1 MDETYLTSIIYFVNL
16 LKDHQKNNK
25 WTFELGRKYDKVVC
39 NGTLASD
46 IPVEKFREDEVRY
59 FVERSTGNI
68 YGARSNTTPHL
79 GWYFGNLNRCHLW
92 DWSSHHGVPTND
104 PDIRPFKTYGPF
116 IHYRLI

>member
-1 MDETYLTSIIYFVNL
+1 MNAEYINELVQFV
-16 LKDHQKNNK
+16 KRIKEDQKNEK
-25 WTFELGRKYDKVVC
+25 WGFEFGRKYDKIVKPLDMRFVT
-39 NGTLASD
+39 NS
-46 IPVEKFREDEVRY
+46 EVRY

-92 DWSSHHGVPTND
+92 DWSGHHGVPTND

-116 IHYRLI
+116 IHYRLV

>member
-16 LKDHQKNNK
+16 IKDHQKNNK
-25 WTFELGRKYDKVVC
+25 WTFELGRKYDKIIQGEDVRFVT
-39 NGTLASD
+39 NG
-46 IPVEKFREDEVRY
+46 EVRY

-92 DWSSHHGVPTND
+92 DWNGFHGVPTND

-116 IHYRLI
+116 IHYRLV

>member
-1 MDETYLTSIIYFVNL
+1 MNEIYLEQLKKFVEL
-16 LKDHQKNNK
+16 IRTQQNNTA
-25 WTFELGRKYDKVVC
+25 WTFDVGRKYDKVI
-39 NGTLASD
+39 LDA
-46 IPVEKFREDEVRY
+46 KVRY

-79 GWYFGNLNRCHLW
+79 GWYFGNLDRCHLW
-92 DWSSHHGVPTND
+92 DFSGHHGVPTND